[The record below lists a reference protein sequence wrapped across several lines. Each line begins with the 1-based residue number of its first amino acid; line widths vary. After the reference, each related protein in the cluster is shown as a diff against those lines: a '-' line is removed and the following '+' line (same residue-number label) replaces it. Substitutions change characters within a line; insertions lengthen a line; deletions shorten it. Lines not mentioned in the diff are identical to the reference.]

1 MSLEGWYT
9 LGIVGLLIAALSSG
23 KMGADT
29 CMLTA
34 LTLLMVGG
42 VIDPNEAVHGFSH
55 PAVLMIAALFVVAA
69 GLTETGAITALSK
82 RMLGRPRTLTGALL
96 RLTVPV
102 TALSAFMNNTPI
114 VAMYLPI
121 VDDWARKLR
130 ISPSK
135 LFMPLSFAAILGGS
149 CTLIGT
155 STNLAVNSLY
165 VEYFREHATHL
176 SSAFGLSE
184 PSSTKQFWWI
194 SVVGVPAAIVGLAII
209 ALLSD
214 RLLPERRK
222 AADND
227 RDRRRYTL
235 EMMVE
240 KSSPLVGQTIEQA
253 GLRHLPGLFLSEIER
268 DGVLRPAVGPD
279 EVLEAEDRLVFVGVV
294 ESVVDLLKIRG
305 LVPATDQVRKVQ
317 GERSQRTLV
326 EAVIS
331 HNSPLVRR
339 TVRESQFRTKYN
351 AAIIDVHRGGQRVM
365 GKIGDIVLQPGD
377 TLLLS
382 THQGFLEANRNSDH
396 FYLVSG
402 VEGAREVRH
411 ERAWVS
417 AAIMAGMI
425 VLLSVPTQRWLG
437 WQLAPVTVGFLAATA
452 MVITRCCTGTIAR
465 QSINWQVL
473 LVIGAAIGVGRAMEV
488 SGAAHAVASVI
499 FTLVG
504 PFGPYAAL
512 MALYLTTTLF
522 CQLITNKGAAVLMFP
537 ITMALAGDLGVSPEP
552 FVVTLMVAAACSFI
566 TPVGFV
572 TNLMV
577 FGPGGYRFTDYARL
591 GLPLTLAIGTLSVL
605 IAPSVFPFHPERTGA
620 DQGSVQ
626 ASRSSQTTGPAAI
639 WQSEPSDPMVR
650 SSAVGSELGG
660 IIPDSEELM
669 SERPDVRDSHGIEVA
684 ATDWRTDQARPRA
697 LTRE

>member
-1 MSLEGWYT
+1 MSFDGWYT
-9 LGIVGLLIAALSSG
+9 LGIVGLLIASLSSG

-42 VIDPNEAVHGFSH
+42 VIDPNEAVHGFAH
-55 PAVLMIAALFVVAA
+55 PAVLMIAALFVVAS
-69 GLTETGAITALSK
+69 GLSETGAVTALSK
-82 RMLGRPRTLTGALL
+82 KMLGRPRTLTGALL
-96 RLTVPV
+96 RLMVPV
-102 TALSAFMNNTPI
+102 TGLSAFMNNTPI

-135 LFMPLSFAAILGGS
+135 LFMPLSFAAILGGA

-165 VEYFREHATHL
+165 VEYFREHATQL
-176 SSAFGLSE
+176 ATDFGITE
-184 PSSTKQFWWI
+184 PSPTKQFWWI

-209 ALLSD
+209 TLLAGK
-214 RLLPERRK
+214 LLPERRK
-222 AADND
+222 AVDSD
-227 RDRRRYTL
+227 LERRRYTL

-279 EVLEAEDRLVFVGVV
+279 EVLEAGDRLVFVGVV

-305 LVPATDQVRKVQ
+305 LVPATDQVSKVE
-317 GERSQRTLV
+317 GERAQRTLV

-339 TVRESQFRTKYN
+339 TVRQSQFRTKYN
-351 AAIIDVHRGGQRVM
+351 AAIIAVHRGGQRVE

-377 TLLLS
+377 TVLLS
-382 THQGFLEANRNSDH
+382 THHGFLEANRNSDH

-402 VEGAREVRH
+402 IEGARVVRH

-425 VLLSVPTQRWLG
+425 VLLSVPTEPWLG
-437 WQLAPVTVGFLAATA
+437 RQIPPLAAGFMAATT
-452 MVITRCCTGTIAR
+452 MVLTRCCTGTIAR

-488 SGAAHAVASVI
+488 SGAAHAVAGLI
-499 FTLVG
+499 FALVG
-504 PFGPYAAL
+504 PFGSHAAL
-512 MALYLTTTLF
+512 VGLYLTTTVF

-537 ITMALAGDLGVSPEP
+537 ITMALAKDLGVSPEP
-552 FVVTLMVAAACSFI
+552 FVVILMVAAACSFI

-591 GLPLTLAIGTLSVL
+591 GVPLTLAIGVLAVL
-605 IAPSVFPFHPERTGA
+605 IAPSVFPFHPEQSIEGQGA
-620 DQGSVQ
+620 
-626 ASRSSQTTGPAAI
+626 ALPSRSSEGAGSAAI
-639 WQSEPSDPMVR
+639 WQSEPADPMVR
-650 SSAVGSELGG
+650 SSAVGLELGG
-660 IIPDSEELM
+660 TFPGPEELA
-669 SERPDVRDSHGIEVA
+669 SLPPHVRGSQGIDVA
-684 ATDWRTDQARPRA
+684 ATDWRTVQARLGA